1 MDWLTLEWLMKNLE
15 WAVGLLAVGCL
26 ILFLFPVFLGY
37 DLKKKADQKEIS
49 QLDVLPYISILVI
62 VISMIML
69 SELIKMKKQIRL
81 LKNQMKVFKN
91 KMQDN
96 KEINAN

>member
-37 DLKKKADQKEIS
+37 DLKKKSGSEGN
-49 QLDVLPYISILVI
+49 ILVGRAT
-62 VISMIML
+62 L
-69 SELIKMKKQIRL
+69 H
-81 LKNQMKVFKN
+81 
-91 KMQDN
+91 
-96 KEINAN
+96 INFSHCYFNDHVKRTNENEKTN

>member
-15 WAVGLLAVGCL
+15 WAVGLLAIGCL

-37 DLKKKADQKEIS
+37 DLKKKADKQELK
-49 QLDVLPYISILVI
+49 QLDVIPYISILVI

-69 SELIKMKKQIRL
+69 SELMKMKRQLRYLTK
-81 LKNQMKVFKN
+81 QMKNVKSKLKDKKKHDEN
-91 KMQDN
+91 
-96 KEINAN
+96 